1 MLVVAAL
8 TWPGPR
14 VAVDQLTG
22 TVRTEE
28 GRPGASAA
36 GLAALEHVFRLA
48 ESLGGR
54 ALAVTI
60 GPPQADEMLREALAA
75 GALHVLRVEADP
87 ADDEAAARALLSAVA
102 EHHGP
107 PDVVVFGDDSGAVPG
122 YLAALTDAAQ
132 ALGLLE
138 LTADGGVLGGL
149 RRLDKGRRER
159 LEIPLP
165 AVCSVEPVLRPRRA
179 GLPAMLAARNTKI
192 PVVRPDVPQH
202 RFPSGPVKATAP
214 RAYRP
219 RARIVPIPAA
229 DRAIDRIVALTNG
242 LGANALA
249 TGGSATV
256 VTPPDAA
263 AAADLV
269 IEYLTEHGYLGDTT

>member
-14 VAVDQLTG
+14 TAVDQLTG
-22 TVRTEE
+22 TVHTEE

-36 GLAALEHVFRLA
+36 GLAALEHAFRIA
-48 ESLGGR
+48 ELVGGQ
-54 ALAVTI
+54 AVAVTI
-60 GPPQADEMLREALAA
+60 GPKPADEMLREALAA

-87 ADDEAAARALLSAVA
+87 VDDETAARALLSAVA

-138 LTADGGVLGGL
+138 LKVEDGVLSGL

-159 LEIPLP
+159 LSIPLP

-179 GLPAMLAARNTKI
+179 GLPATLAARNTEI
-192 PVVRPDVPQH
+192 PVVRPELAGW
-202 RFPSGPVKATAP
+202 SVKAGAV

-219 RARIVPIPAA
+219 RARILPIPLA
-229 DRAIDRIVALTNG
+229 DHARDRIVALTS
-242 LGANALA
+242 ALA
-249 TGGSATV
+249 AGGAATV

-269 IEYLTEHGYLGDTT
+269 LDYLSKHGYLGDKT

>member
-8 TWPGPR
+8 TWPGPC

-22 TVRTEE
+22 AVRTEG
-28 GRPGASAA
+28 GRPGVSAA

-54 ALAVTI
+54 AVAVTV
-60 GPPQADEMLREALAA
+60 GPPQADEMLRQALAA
-75 GALHVLRVEADP
+75 GALHVLRVEAEP
-87 ADDEAAARALLSAVA
+87 SDDEAAARALLSAVA

-138 LTADGGVLGGL
+138 LKAEEGVLSGL

-179 GLPAMLAARNTKI
+179 GLPAMVAARNTKI
-192 PVVRPDVPQH
+192 PVVRPDIPQWTV
-202 RFPSGPVKATAP
+202 REGTP

-229 DRAIDRIVALTNG
+229 DRAIDRIVALTN
-242 LGANALA
+242 AVAD
-249 TGGSATV
+249 GGSATV

-263 AAADLV
+263 AAADLL
-269 IEYLTEHGYLGDTT
+269 IEYLTKHGYLGDTT

>member
-14 VAVDQLTG
+14 VVVDQLTG
-22 TVRTEE
+22 AVRTED

-36 GLAALEHVFRLA
+36 GLAALEHALRIA
-48 ESLGGR
+48 AALGGQVV
-54 ALAVTI
+54 AVTI
-60 GPPQADEMLREALAA
+60 GPPPAEEMLREALAS
-75 GALHVLRVEADP
+75 GAASALRVEADP
-87 ADDEAAARALLSAVA
+87 TDDEAAARALSAAVA

-107 PDVVVFGDDSGAVPG
+107 PDVVVFGDDSGDVPG
-122 YLAALTDAAQ
+122 YLAALTGAAQ

-138 LTADGGVLGGL
+138 LSVDGSVLRGL

-159 LEIPLP
+159 LVIPMP

-179 GLPAMLAARNTKI
+179 GLPAMLAARTRNV
-192 PVVRPDVPQH
+192 PVVRPDIPEWTV
-202 RFPSGPVKATAP
+202 TAGAV

-219 RARIVPIPAA
+219 RARILPIPVA
-229 DRAIDRIVALTNG
+229 DQARDRIVALTN
-242 LGANALA
+242 ALA
-249 TGGSATV
+249 AGGSATV

-263 AAADLV
+263 AAVDLLLD
-269 IEYLTEHGYLGDTT
+269 YLSKHGYLGDTT

>member
-14 VAVDQLTG
+14 IVVDQLTG
-22 TVRTEE
+22 TVRTDE

-36 GLAALEHVFRLA
+36 GLAALAHSLHIK

-54 ALAVTI
+54 VVAVTI
-60 GPPQADEMLREALAA
+60 GPPPAEEMLREALAA
-75 GALHVLRVEADP
+75 GASSALRVDVDP
-87 ADDEAAARALLSAVA
+87 TDDEAAARALSAAVT

-107 PDVVVFGDDSGAVPG
+107 PDVVVFGDDSGDVPG

-132 ALGLLE
+132 ALALLE
-138 LTADGGVLGGL
+138 LGVDEGVLKGL

-159 LEIPLP
+159 LAIPLP

-179 GLPAMLAARNTKI
+179 GLPAVLAARNTSI
-192 PVVRPDVPQH
+192 PVVRPDIPQWT
-202 RFPSGPVKATAP
+202 VKAGTI

-219 RARIVPIPAA
+219 RARILPVPVA
-229 DRAIDRIVALTNG
+229 DQARDRIVALTN
-242 LGANALA
+242 ALA
-249 TGGSATV
+249 AGGSATV
-256 VTPPDAA
+256 VTPSDAA

-269 IEYLTEHGYLGDTT
+269 LDYLSKHGYLGDTT

>member
-8 TWPGPR
+8 NWPGPR
-14 VAVDQLTG
+14 TVVDQLTG
-22 TVRTEE
+22 IVRTEE

-36 GLAALEHVFRLA
+36 GLAALEHVLRIA
-48 ESLGGR
+48 EALGGR
-54 ALAVTI
+54 TVAVTI

-75 GALHVLRVEADP
+75 GAESALRVEVDP
-87 ADDEAAARALLSAVA
+87 TDDEAAARALLAAVA

-107 PDVVVFGDDSGAVPG
+107 PDVVVFGDDSDAIPG

-138 LTADGGVLGGL
+138 LKVEDAVLSGL

-159 LEIPLP
+159 LVIPLP
-165 AVCSVEPVLRPRRA
+165 AVCSVEPVIRPRRA

-192 PVVRPDVPQH
+192 PVVRPVVP
-202 RFPSGPVKATAP
+202 GWTVKAGP
-214 RAYRP
+214 IRAYRP
-219 RARIVPIPAA
+219 RARILPIPVA
-229 DRAIDRIVALTNG
+229 DQARDRIVALTK
-242 LGANALA
+242 ALA
-249 TGGSATV
+249 ATGSATV

-263 AAADLV
+263 AAADLLL
-269 IEYLTEHGYLGDTT
+269 EYLSKHGYLGDTT